1 MSNAQLIV
9 TLTAGR
15 GLPAQAAVIAV
26 AASYTEAALRNDLVM
41 RDADSVGLFQL
52 RVGLWTTEV
61 ATDPAAST
69 TWFLDRLANIPEWQR
84 IPLTDA
90 AAAVQRPAA
99 QFRGRYA
106 AAEPLAT
113 GVVALLWPTA
123 RAAVI
128 AGPAA
133 PGAQTA
139 IPRQGASER
148 AGPENGSIVAE
159 AGQPA
164 LCPAGASAGGG
175 AGGTPTDTV
184 PCAGGGGQVAYG
196 PGGVPI
202 RLCAVGPF
210 VVDTTLAPQV
220 TALLAAATAAGLE
233 LGGGGY
239 RSNTA
244 QVALRRKNCGPTP
257 YDLYHRPASQC
268 SPATARPGTSMHEWG
283 LALDLT
289 SNGALIRSSNT
300 AAWQWLTAN
309 AGRFGLQNLPGE
321 PWHWSTSG
329 A

>member
-1 MSNAQLIV
+1 
-9 TLTAGR
+9 
-15 GLPAQAAVIAV
+15 
-26 AASYTEAALRNDLVM
+26 M

-52 RVGLWTTEV
+52 RVGLWTAEV
-61 ATDPAAST
+61 AADPAAST

-84 IPLTDA
+84 IPLADA

-106 AAEPLAT
+106 AAEPLAA
-113 GVVALLWPTA
+113 GVVGLLWPTA
-123 RAAVI
+123 HAN
-128 AGPAA
+128 AA
-133 PGAQTA
+133 PGAPVA
-139 IPRQGASER
+139 IPGEGLPDSSG
-148 AGPENGSIVAE
+148 GPESGSIVAE
-159 AGQPA
+159 ADPPA
-164 LCPAGASAGGG
+164 LCPAGANGR

-184 PCAGGGGQVAYG
+184 PCADGGGQVTAG

-210 VVDTTLAPQV
+210 VVDTTLAPQLR
-220 TALLAAATAAGLE
+220 ALLAAATAAGLE
-233 LGGGGY
+233 LGGSAY

-289 SNGALIRSSNT
+289 SNGVLIRSSNS
-300 AAWQWLTAN
+300 AAWQWLNAN
-309 AGRFGLQNLPGE
+309 AGRFGLLNLPGE
-321 PWHWSTSG
+321 PWHWSTDG
-329 A
+329 R